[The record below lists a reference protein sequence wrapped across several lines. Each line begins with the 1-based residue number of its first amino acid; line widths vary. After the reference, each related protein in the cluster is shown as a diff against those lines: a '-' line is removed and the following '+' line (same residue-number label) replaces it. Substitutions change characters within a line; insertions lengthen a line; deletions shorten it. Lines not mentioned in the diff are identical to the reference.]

1 MILIYLGVSAVLI
14 AAIERAPQLRFA
26 ALSFFRPL
34 FASDALYLA
43 TGFVAGTSASIA
55 FVLAASA
62 AVGALGVPR
71 LETLDLPLLASVPIA
86 LVALDLGNYSC
97 HWLLHRFD
105 PLWELHKV
113 HHSIRQLDWLATFR
127 SHLLEQTLRRLLA
140 PIGLILLGVP
150 VAAVA
155 AAGAI
160 FNGWAILN
168 HANLA
173 LDLAFLEPV
182 FVTPRLHRS
191 HHAAAT
197 THRNLGTVFS
207 VWDRLRG
214 ALVVEDLMP
223 ATPFGVPGEVESY
236 PQGWGRQLVE
246 PLRRIFARSGGAVL
260 APETART

>member
-1 MILIYLGVSAVLI
+1 MVLIYLGVSAVLI

-34 FASDALYLA
+34 FASDLVYLG
-43 TGFVAGTSASIA
+43 TGFLAGTSVSLAYI
-55 FVLAASA
+55 LAASA
-62 AVGALGVPR
+62 ALGAFGAPR
-71 LETLDLPLLASVPIA
+71 LESLDLPLWTNIPLA
-86 LVALDLGNYSC
+86 LVALDLGNYSA

-105 PLWELHKV
+105 PLWEVHKV
-113 HHSIRQLDWLATFR
+113 HHSIRALDWLATFR

-155 AAGAI
+155 TAGAI

-168 HANLA
+168 HSNLA
-173 LDLAFLEPV
+173 IDLRFLEPV

-197 THRNLGTVFS
+197 THYNLGTVFS
-207 VWDRLRG
+207 IWDRLRG
-214 ALVVEDLMP
+214 TLIAQDL
-223 ATPFGVPGEVESY
+223 TKSTLLGVPGEVESY
-236 PQGWGRQLVE
+236 PQGWGRQLLE
-246 PLRRIFARSGGAVL
+246 PLWRIFPGMRGGVL
-260 APETART
+260 AHESSRR